1 MIFMALW
8 KGTEKV
14 ILQAQKSQLNI
25 AAARGL

>member
-14 ILQAQKSQLNI
+14 ILLAQKSQLNI
-25 AAARGL
+25 AAAKGL